1 MIRRTNIAFA
11 EKDVDQAIKSNDTEL
26 LAKIV
31 PWLMDKMRK
40 DAALLGRI
48 KQHCDGNRTP

>member
-31 PWLMDKMRK
+31 PWLMDKMKR

-48 KQHCDGNRTP
+48 KQYCDGNQKP